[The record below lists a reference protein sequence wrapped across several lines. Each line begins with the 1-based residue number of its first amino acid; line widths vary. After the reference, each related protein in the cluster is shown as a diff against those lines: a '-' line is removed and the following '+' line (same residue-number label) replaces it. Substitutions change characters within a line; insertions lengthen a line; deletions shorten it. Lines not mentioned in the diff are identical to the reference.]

1 MKVINTE
8 LMDAFEL
15 EFDDIHGD
23 IIIAGITFSA
33 SSILKEMDE
42 IAYNEEFH
50 NWMDKGEHY
59 SDKYEWRF

>member
-1 MKVINTE
+1 MGKKVINSE
-8 LMDAFEL
+8 LLDAFEW

-33 SSILKEMDE
+33 SKVLREMDE

-50 NWMDKGEHY
+50 NWLNN
-59 SDKYEWRF
+59 R

>member
-1 MKVINTE
+1 MNKKVINTE

-33 SSILKEMDE
+33 SKVLREMDE
-42 IAYNEEFH
+42 IAYYEEFH
-50 NWMDKGEHY
+50 NWLNN
-59 SDKYEWRF
+59 R

>member
-1 MKVINTE
+1 MKKVVNTE
-8 LMDAFEL
+8 LLDAFEL

-50 NWMDKGEHY
+50 NWLDRG
-59 SDKYEWRF
+59 

>member
-1 MKVINTE
+1 MVLDNE
-8 LMDAFEL
+8 LVNAFNW

-50 NWMDKGEHY
+50 NWLNNR
-59 SDKYEWRF
+59 W